1 MGMGLG
7 VRLRRIYLDNNAT
20 TPVDERVLAAMMPY
34 FAEVF
39 GNPSSIHQTGQ
50 RARRGMDDARESLA
64 AALGVEPKTIV
75 FTSGGSESNN
85 AAIFGVAELHAG
97 KPRHIVTTA
106 IEHDSVRKACAR
118 LEARGVEVTYLA
130 PNARGVVEADA
141 VREAMRP
148 DTILVSVM
156 AANNEVGTL
165 QPIED
170 IARAARERGVLFH
183 TDAVQRAGKMPI
195 RLDEWDADL
204 VTLCAHK
211 IHGPKGIGLLTIR
224 PGVELPSFVIGG
236 KHERLRRAGTEN
248 VPGIVGFAEAWKC
261 CDDYLAQSPARMG
274 ELRDRLA
281 ARIVDGVS
289 DVRVTAPLER
299 CTPNTLH
306 VCVRGLDSESLLMN
320 LDMLGVS
327 ASSGSACASGSHEVS
342 HVLAAMGIADE
353 WALGAVRFSL
363 SRNTTA
369 GEIDEA
375 ARIFAEVVRS
385 LRESRDSE
393 NERAANSV

>member
-1 MGMGLG
+1 MK
-7 VRLRRIYLDNNAT
+7 RIYLDNNAT
-20 TPVDERVLAAMMPY
+20 TPVDERVLAAMLPY
-34 FAEVF
+34 FTEVF

-50 RARRGMDDARESLA
+50 RARRGIDDARESLA
-64 AALGVEPKTIV
+64 ASLGVEPKSIV

-85 AAIFGVAELHAG
+85 AVVFGVADLCADR
-97 KPRHIVTTA
+97 PRHVVTTA
-106 IEHDSVRKACAR
+106 IEHDSVRKTCAR

-130 PNARGVVEADA
+130 PNPQGIVEAEA
-141 VREAMRP
+141 VRAAMRP

-165 QPIED
+165 QPIEE
-170 IARAARERGVLFH
+170 IARIARERGVLFH

-195 RLDEWDADL
+195 RLDDWDADF

-211 IHGPKGIGLLTIR
+211 IHGPKGIGLLYIR
-224 PGVELPSFVIGG
+224 PGVELPAFVIGG

-248 VPGIVGFAEAWKC
+248 VPGIVGFAESWRC
-261 CDDYLAQSPARMG
+261 CDEFLAASPGRMA

-281 ARIVDGVS
+281 ERIVAS
-289 DVRVTAPLER
+289 TPDVRVTTRLDL

-342 HVLAAMGIADE
+342 HVLAAMGVPEE

-363 SRNTTA
+363 SRDTTEA
-369 GEIDEA
+369 EVDEA
-375 ARIFAEVVRS
+375 AVIFSDVVRS
-385 LRESRDSE
+385 LRESRDDV
-393 NERAANSV
+393 NGRAAQA

>member
-1 MGMGLG
+1 M
-7 VRLRRIYLDNNAT
+7 RRIYLDNNAT

-34 FAEVF
+34 FSDFF

-64 AALGVEPKTIV
+64 SALGVEPKSIV

-85 AAIFGVAELHAG
+85 AVVFGVADLHAG
-97 KPRHIVTTA
+97 RPRHIVTTA
-106 IEHDSVRKACAR
+106 IEHDSVRKTCAR
-118 LEARGVEVTYLA
+118 LEAEGVAVTYLA
-130 PNARGVVEADA
+130 PNALGIVEADA
-141 VREAMRP
+141 VADAIRP
-148 DTILVSVM
+148 ETILVSVM

-165 QPIED
+165 QPIEQ
-170 IARAARERGVLFH
+170 IARIARERGVLFH
-183 TDAVQRAGKMPI
+183 TDAVQRAGKMPV
-195 RLDEWDADL
+195 RPGEWDADF

-211 IHGPKGIGLLTIR
+211 LHGPKGIGLLYIR
-224 PGVELPSFVIGG
+224 PGVELPPFVIGG

-248 VPGIVGFAEAWKC
+248 VPGIVGFAESWRC
-261 CDDYLAQSPARMG
+261 CDEYLAVSPGRMA

-281 ARIVDGVS
+281 ERIVES
-289 DVRVTAPLER
+289 TLDVRVTTRLDL

-327 ASSGSACASGSHEVS
+327 ASSGSACASGSHEIS
-342 HVLAAMGIADE
+342 HVLAAMGVPEE

-363 SRNTTA
+363 SRNTT
-369 GEIDEA
+369 EEEVDEA
-375 ARIFAEVVRS
+375 AVIFSDVVRS
-385 LRESRDSE
+385 LRASRD
-393 NERAANSV
+393 NGDERAANSV

>member
-1 MGMGLG
+1 MK
-7 VRLRRIYLDNNAT
+7 RIYLDNNAT
-20 TPVDERVLAAMMPY
+20 TPVDERVLAAMLPY
-34 FAEVF
+34 FTDVF

-64 AALGVEPKTIV
+64 ASLGVEPKSIV

-85 AAIFGVAELHAG
+85 AVVFGVAELHSG
-97 KPRHIVTTA
+97 RPRHIVTTA
-106 IEHDSVRKACAR
+106 IEHDSVRRTCAR
-118 LEARGVEVTYLA
+118 LETKGVEVTYLS
-130 PNARGVVEADA
+130 PNPLGIVEADA
-141 VREAMRP
+141 VAEAIRP
-148 DTILVSVM
+148 ETILVSVM

-165 QPIED
+165 QPIEP
-170 IARAARERGVLFH
+170 IARIARERGVLFH

-195 RLDEWDADL
+195 RLDAWDADF

-211 IHGPKGIGLLTIR
+211 IHGPKGIGLLYIR
-224 PGVELPSFVIGG
+224 PGVELPAFVIGG

-248 VPGIVGFAEAWKC
+248 VPGIVGFAESWRC
-261 CDDYLAQSPARMG
+261 CDEFLAASPARMA

-281 ARIVDGVS
+281 DRILTS
-289 DVRVTAPLER
+289 TPDVRVTTRLAL

-320 LDMLGVS
+320 LDMMGVS
-327 ASSGSACASGSHEVS
+327 VSSGSACASGSHEIS
-342 HVLAAMGIADE
+342 HVLAAMGIPEE

-369 GEIDEA
+369 TEVDEA
-375 ARIFAEVVRS
+375 AVIFSGVVRS
-385 LRESRDSE
+385 LRESRDE
-393 NERAANSV
+393 AKEHAASSV